1 MRAIS
6 AAILAVFAVSAF
18 PASLLA
24 QGKSGPQSV
33 DACRVLNQARLEE
46 ALGTKVRAQKVPPS
60 TPASL
65 GVSVCMWATPDGRRS
80 LSVTTYGPQAVAHTR
95 AGTIETYYE
104 SLKIANANRVHKPA
118 KVLPGIKRKAC
129 TFPSESAQGDT
140 ILLLRSDAMV
150 TMNVTGLSQE
160 QIAAVAKAASLPLT
174 N

>member
-1 MRAIS
+1 MRAFS
-6 AAILAVFAVSAF
+6 AAILTLLVVSPVPPTLF
-18 PASLLA
+18 A

-33 DACRVLNQARLEE
+33 DACRVLSQAKLEA

-65 GVSVCMWATPDGRRS
+65 GVSVCMWASPDGRRS
-80 LSVTTYGPQAVAHTR
+80 LSGTTYGPQAVAHTR

-104 SLKIANANRVHKPA
+104 SLKVANANRVHRPA

-129 TFPSESAQGDT
+129 TFPSESGQGDT

-150 TMNVTGLSQE
+150 TMNVTGLSPE
-160 QIAAVAKAASLPLT
+160 QIAAVAKAASEPLAK
-174 N
+174 